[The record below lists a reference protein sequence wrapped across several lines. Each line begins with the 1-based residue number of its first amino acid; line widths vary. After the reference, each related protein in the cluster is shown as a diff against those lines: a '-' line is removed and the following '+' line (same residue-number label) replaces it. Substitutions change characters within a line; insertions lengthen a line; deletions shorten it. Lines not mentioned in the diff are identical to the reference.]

1 MTHSGPLQADPS
13 MHLGHPITPKHRT
26 HHGGL
31 GKQQSVWSQTA
42 NRMKASI
49 GRAVS
54 GRQALVY

>member
-1 MTHSGPLQADPS
+1 